1 MDLDSQDV
9 LGDSRYVVKPIYK
22 AVRVLRTVCE
32 SPVALSLK
40 DIAELSEIPKSTVYR
55 YLYTMQ
61 KLDMITHD
69 PQAET
74 YSPGL
79 GLWWLMQTADPFA
92 NLRQIGRRERRKLM
106 NRFNETV
113 NLGVL
118 TGSQVLYLEIIES
131 SRSLR
136 MQAQPGT
143 RDDVHSTALGKA
155 LLGFRPRSQW
165 KTLIPEKMVRRTEH
179 TIVARDVFLA
189 NLEQVRRDGYAIEHG
204 ENEDGATCI
213 AAPILDEQGASIASI
228 SVSLPTS
235 RTSEELTAEIVAAVI
250 ETSQMIR
257 SQLSTKY

>member
-1 MDLDSQDV
+1 MDLDDQDAP
-9 LGDSRYVVKPIYK
+9 GDRRYLVKPLYK
-22 AVRVLRTVCE
+22 AVQVLRTVCE
-32 SPVALSLK
+32 SPTALTLK
-40 DIAELSEIPKSTVYR
+40 DITELSEIPKSTVYR

-61 KLDMITHD
+61 KLDMIAHD
-69 PQAET
+69 PKSET

-106 NRFNETV
+106 TQFNETV

-118 TGSQVLYLEIIES
+118 TGSQILYLEIIES
-131 SRSLR
+131 SRALR

-155 LLGFRPRSQW
+155 LLAFRPRSQW
-165 KTLIPEKMVRRTEH
+165 EVLIPEKMVRRTEN
-179 TIVARDVFLA
+179 TIVVRDDLLA
-189 NLEQVRRDGYAIEHG
+189 NLEQVRREGYAIERG

-213 AAPILDEQGASIASI
+213 AAPILDGNGASIASI

-235 RTSEELTAEIVAAVI
+235 RTSGALSDEIVAAVVDTCQTI
-250 ETSQMIR
+250 QSR
-257 SQLSTKY
+257 L